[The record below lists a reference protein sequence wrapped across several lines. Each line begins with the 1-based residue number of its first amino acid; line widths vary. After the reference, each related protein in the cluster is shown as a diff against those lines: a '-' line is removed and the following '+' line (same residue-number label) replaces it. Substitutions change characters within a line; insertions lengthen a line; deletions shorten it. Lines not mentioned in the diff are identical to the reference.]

1 MFPQILSLLAFRTV
15 ADTKIPPA
23 LPMNTAF
30 VEDATPVLSA
40 EEHIHTVTKIF
51 PRVGLARKTEDVLL
65 GLAE

>member
-1 MFPQILSLLAFRTV
+1 
-15 ADTKIPPA
+15 
-23 LPMNTAF
+23 MNTAF